1 MSADIN
7 TSILRNRVWTQH
19 GQKRLLSDRVYAD
32 LVYGVGPEV
41 KGHVGT
47 AYRTFTAAAL
57 LASEQELPL
66 GLGDLLRPGGQS
78 CC

>member
-1 MSADIN
+1 M
-7 TSILRNRVWTQH
+7 H
-19 GQKRLLSDRVYAD
+19 
-32 LVYGVGPEV
+32 LVHGVGPEV

-78 CC
+78 CR